1 LTEDQL
7 VRAPADRINFS
18 VYAPSSISPNL
29 LFILDIWTYLE
40 SQRKKVEEEARRW
53 DQEDAGSQQG
63 PVLDEGS
70 VLIFT
75 LEAPLL
81 EVEESCRTMIWQ
93 GREKRESFR
102 CRLSEKPGET
112 NHVWFVPAK
121 LVARFNGLTLATI
134 NFNLYVSTTIPGERR
149 SAYGSVKMPSAG
161 FASYASEDR
170 IPVLQTIEGIQKG
183 APYMNIFT
191 DVMSLRSGEDWA
203 TKLRALIR
211 HSDILYLFWSSAA
224 AKSKYVEGEW
234 RYALEQKGIDFIDP
248 VPLESPEIVPPPVEL
263 AKLHFYSV
271 YLSLIYAE
279 RYMQSL
285 KAKGTT
291 AA

>member
-1 LTEDQL
+1 
-7 VRAPADRINFS
+7 
-18 VYAPSSISPNL
+18 
-29 LFILDIWTYLE
+29 
-40 SQRKKVEEEARRW
+40 
-53 DQEDAGSQQG
+53 
-63 PVLDEGS
+63 
-70 VLIFT
+70 
-75 LEAPLL
+75 
-81 EVEESCRTMIWQ
+81 
-93 GREKRESFR
+93 
-102 CRLSEKPGET
+102 
-112 NHVWFVPAK
+112 
-121 LVARFNGLTLATI
+121 
-134 NFNLYVSTTIPGERR
+134 
-149 SAYGSVKMPSAG
+149 
-161 FASYASEDR
+161 
-170 IPVLQTIEGIQKG
+170 
-183 APYMNIFT
+183 MNIFT

-279 RYMQSL
+279 RYVQSL
-285 KAKGTT
+285 KAKGAT